1 MSETEFGEE
10 DGSKSPLSG
19 VGVGGITED
28 SGQAGGR
35 TGNEESLTESGVGSV
50 TEDSGWGDGG
60 LVEDAIV
67 MS

>member
-1 MSETEFGEE
+1 MSETEFEEE

-50 TEDSGWGDGG
+50 TEDSR
-60 LVEDAIV
+60 
-67 MS
+67 